1 MSDVTDICVL
11 VCGGGNA
18 AQVVTGLFSMRYKTI
33 AVSFFEDEAARWKA
47 ALGNDDFELTVEGAA
62 VSKIKS
68 KPADITN
75 DPSVAAQADVIIL
88 AVPSFAHG
96 EYFEKF
102 APHMKPGTIVGV
114 MPARSGGDILFN
126 SKLGDKAADMVFV
139 GFETLPWACRFSEW
153 GRKATILGTK
163 NTILAAVTP
172 PSAKARAL
180 GTLQGLLGCF
190 PLIVESPTNL
200 AISLR
205 NPGMVVH
212 PGVMYGRWCPE
223 QWDGQAKSEK
233 PLFYQGVDDFTET
246 ALLGM
251 TKEVQSV
258 CRKMEKLVPGLNL
271 KDACTLKKWYM
282 DCYGGQMSDTSTLK
296 ACMNTNK
303 AYDGLMH
310 PCKEENGGF
319 MPDLKYRYLA
329 EDVPTG
335 LCFAKGLAEII
346 GVKTP
351 SIDKVLEWAQGHIG
365 LEIMVDGKMTGKDLH
380 KTRAPQG
387 VGVTTTQA
395 FIEMAGLGPK
405 KREPREAKP
414 QEPRKPRFHIV
425 GKIRPD
431 SAGLNLK
438 VKVVSEATVVETK
451 AGKIWE
457 VRCGDKTGTAVV
469 SLREMHKDLAKK
481 DGTIV
486 LRNAK
491 ATMVASHI
499 RIGVD
504 KWGKIEAGEAFEG
517 EVEMDEKKNV
527 SSTEYEL
534 VNGK

>member
-62 VSKIKS
+62 VGTIKS

-75 DPSVAAQADVIIL
+75 DPSVASQADVIIL

-126 SKLGDKAADMVFV
+126 SKLGDKADDMVFV

-172 PSAKARAL
+172 VSAKARAL
-180 GTLQGLLGCF
+180 GTMQGLLGVF
-190 PLIVESPTNL
+190 PRIVESPNNL
-200 AISLR
+200 GISLR

-223 QWDGQAKSEK
+223 QWDGKAKAEK
-233 PLFYQGVDDFTET
+233 PLFYQGVDEFTEQ

-251 TKEVQSV
+251 TTEVQAV
-258 CRKMEKLVPGLNL
+258 CRKMEKLVPGLSL
-271 KDACTLKKWYM
+271 KDACSLKQWYI
-282 DCYGGQMSDTSTLK
+282 DCYDGQMSDTSTLQS
-296 ACMNTNK
+296 CMNTNK
-303 AYDGLMH
+303 AYNGLTH
-310 PCKEENGGF
+310 PCKEEGGGF

-346 GVKTP
+346 GIKTP
-351 SIDKVLEWAQGHIG
+351 TMDKVLTWAQGCIG
-365 LEIMVDGKMTGKDLH
+365 LEILVDGKMTGKDLD

-387 VGVTTTQA
+387 VGVTTQQA
-395 FIEMAGLGPK
+395 FIEMAGLGKKKPQPKSTGPK
-405 KREPREAKP
+405 KA
-414 QEPRKPRFHIV
+414 RFHIV
-425 GKIRPD
+425 SKINPD

-438 VKVVSEATVVETK
+438 LKVVEEPNVIETK

-457 VRCGDKTGTAVV
+457 VLCGDATGTVVV
-469 SLREMHKDLAKK
+469 SLRENQKDVAKK
-481 DGTIV
+481 DAVII
-486 LRNAK
+486 LRNCAAK
-491 ATMVASHI
+491 MVSRHVRMA
-499 RIGVD
+499 VD
-504 KWGKIEAGEAFEG
+504 KWGKVEASDEPMEAA
-517 EVEMDEKKNV
+517 VEMDAKKNV

-534 VNGK
+534 VGGK